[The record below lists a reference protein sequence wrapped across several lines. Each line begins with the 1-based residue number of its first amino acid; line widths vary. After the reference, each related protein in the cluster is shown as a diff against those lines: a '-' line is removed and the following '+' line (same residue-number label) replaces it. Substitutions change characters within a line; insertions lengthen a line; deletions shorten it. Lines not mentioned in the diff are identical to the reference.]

1 MYNRGDL
8 LWEEARTPAVL
19 SRGRKIGYD
28 GTMESISIFLRTR
41 KYYIAAAAAAVILF
55 AALGVVGWRSG
66 WFPHGLPP
74 PAPTPATS
82 PYETPLPT
90 GTPSGTVIP
99 TPRPS
104 PSAAI
109 PYTGAPVAELRADP
123 KIVAQI
129 SSATYQ
135 GSRREL
141 ADMAAKLA
149 FGLNQPALWKRVA
162 YVKHFYN
169 DDFGARDAYEY
180 VNRIAPTDA
189 TAFYNLAVLYG
200 YNLREPAKA
209 KPKFEAAIRL
219 DPFNISFSIGFA
231 NFYIEVM
238 RDPRAAERIL
248 LDGFGKVPTD
258 VSITSNLGMFYRDEG
273 NVAKAI
279 EFYEKALASRDLSPG
294 ERAAIQAQVDQLK
307 SQQAGG

>member
-1 MYNRGDL
+1 MYNGGDW

-66 WFPHGLPP
+66 WFPHGFPP

-82 PYETPLPT
+82 LYETPLPT

-123 KIVAQI
+123 NVVAQVLP
-129 SSATYQ
+129 ATYQ
-135 GSRREL
+135 KMREEL
-141 ADMAAKLA
+141 RDLAAKLEMNA
-149 FGLNQPALWKRVA
+149 DQPELWKRVA
-162 YVKHFYN
+162 YLKHFYN
-169 DDFGARDAYEY
+169 DDLGARDADEY
-180 VNRIAPTDA
+180 VNRIAPTGSV
-189 TAFYNLAVLYG
+189 AFYNLRALYG
-200 YNLREPAKA
+200 YKL
-209 KPKFEAAIRL
+209 
-219 DPFNISFSIGFA
+219 
-231 NFYIEVM
+231 
-238 RDPRAAERIL
+238 
-248 LDGFGKVPTD
+248 T
-258 VSITSNLGMFYRDEG
+258 
-273 NVAKAI
+273 
-279 EFYEKALASRDLSPG
+279 
-294 ERAAIQAQVDQLK
+294 
-307 SQQAGG
+307 